1 MHTNTSYIIFV
12 SNTFTGVQ
20 MNHWRQPCLALWMS
34 SFCQVVFVVAS
45 TIAIVVINFA
55 KVTEISFIE
64 THIQKVAKVTI
75 VTACPAHLCHNIRGM
90 TVNILSIDTA
100 VIRLNQIMKTIVKP
114 LPLPWGTTA
123 RTSSTEVIVSFSPM
137 HSYSETIIAKNSLNK
152 DNTQHTSYQLHCIS
166 DNISLIYHK

>member
-1 MHTNTSYIIFV
+1 
-12 SNTFTGVQ
+12 
-20 MNHWRQPCLALWMS
+20 MS
-34 SFCQVVFVVAS
+34 TFCQVVFVVAS

-64 THIQKVAKVTI
+64 THIQKVAKVT
-75 VTACPAHLCHNIRGM
+75 VVVACPARLYHNITGL
-90 TVNILSIDTA
+90 TVYILSIDTA